1 MRTPMNSLIALALAI
16 AAIGV
21 ARPAFAAE
29 IEDAVRMIGRVAD
42 AIDLAKNDVA
52 AAADEAREIGMG
64 IEQLDASLDDKE
76 DVELIAARLTRLEA
90 RLAIAQTSF
99 DMAVD
104 NLEYLRNTVKWLEA
118 IARDLDSDHVWAAL
132 ADARARL
139 REALIVADDA
149 SGIFE
154 KVHLAIERLQAR
166 LDLLEGIG
174 G

>member
-1 MRTPMNSLIALALAI
+1 MKSMIALALAV

-21 ARPAFAAE
+21 PRTAFAGE
-29 IEDAVRMIGRVAD
+29 VEDAVRMIGRVAD
-42 AIDLAKNDVA
+42 AIDLARNDVA
-52 AAADEAREIGMG
+52 AEADEARAIGAA

-76 DVELIAARLTRLEA
+76 DAALVAARLARLEV
-90 RLAIAQTSF
+90 RLAVVQTSF
-99 DMAVD
+99 DMTLD
-104 NLEYLRNTVKWLEA
+104 NLEYLRNTVKWLEG
-118 IARDLDSDHVWAAL
+118 IAREQDSDHVWAAL

-139 REALIVADDA
+139 RQAFIEADDA

-154 KVHLAIERLQAR
+154 KVHRAMERLQAR

>member
-1 MRTPMNSLIALALAI
+1 MRTTMNSLIAVALAI

-21 ARPAFAAE
+21 ARPAFAGE

-42 AIDLAKNDVA
+42 AIDLAKYDVA
-52 AAADEAREIGMG
+52 SAADKAREVGMA

-76 DVELIAARLTRLEA
+76 DAELVAARLARLEA
-90 RLAIAQTSF
+90 RLSVAQTSF
-99 DMAVD
+99 DMAVG

-118 IARDLDSDHVWAAL
+118 VARELDSDHVWAAL

-139 REALIVADDA
+139 REALIEADDA
-149 SGIFE
+149 RGIFE
-154 KVHLAIERLQAR
+154 KVHAAIERLQAR